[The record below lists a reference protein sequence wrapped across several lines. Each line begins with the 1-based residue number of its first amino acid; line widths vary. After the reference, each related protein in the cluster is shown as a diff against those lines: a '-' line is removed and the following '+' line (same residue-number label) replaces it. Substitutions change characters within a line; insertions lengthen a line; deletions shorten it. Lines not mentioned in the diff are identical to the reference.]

1 VTRNVCRYP
10 IRSESSPPRAAEP
23 AGVRVRACERSSS
36 AISAGARLELG
47 WSSAGARLDLACPSG
62 SVDALERGPLG
73 AVPLGDVV
81 VEHALRES
89 ESRVHEPRAQQAD
102 REDEAR
108 VLQRAERHLQAVS
121 WTGRGR
127 VADAP
132 QWRRGK
138 GAPRQGGRRRSSWR
152 AGWWRRA
159 LLPSGGREE
168 PTHRQRPLARGGG
181 RCAARAAA
189 ARSSTRRSRGCYRQA

>member
-1 VTRNVCRYP
+1 MLARARLGGAASAATREASGVYKSTPTAWSAAVTRNVCRYP

-36 AISAGARLELG
+36 AISAG
-47 WSSAGARLDLACPSG
+47 SRLDLACPSG
-62 SVDALERGPLG
+62 GVDALERGPLG

-138 GAPRQGGRRRSSWR
+138 GAPRQGGRRRNS
-152 AGWWRRA
+152 
-159 LLPSGGREE
+159 
-168 PTHRQRPLARGGG
+168 
-181 RCAARAAA
+181 
-189 ARSSTRRSRGCYRQA
+189 